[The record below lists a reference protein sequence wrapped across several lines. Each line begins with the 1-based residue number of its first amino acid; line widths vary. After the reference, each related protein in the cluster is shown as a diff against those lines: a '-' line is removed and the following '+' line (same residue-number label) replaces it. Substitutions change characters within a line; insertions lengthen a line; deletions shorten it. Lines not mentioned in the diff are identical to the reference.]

1 MVKGGTFYTS
11 QGEGRIPFID
21 VRDIAA
27 VAAEVLRNP
36 AAHAGQAHVLTGP
49 QALTNQEA
57 LDILGGVLGRA
68 IQRVDIPEAAAVKSM
83 REMGMPELVVEVMS
97 SLNQVIAA
105 GYVAEVT
112 DTVQRITGKPPRTF
126 AAFAREHVGVWA

>member
-1 MVKGGTFYTS
+1 
-11 QGEGRIPFID
+11 
-21 VRDIAA
+21 
-27 VAAEVLRNP
+27 
-36 AAHAGQAHVLTGP
+36 
-49 QALTNQEA
+49 
-57 LDILGGVLGRA
+57 
-68 IQRVDIPEAAAVKSM
+68 VDIPEDAALKSM
-83 REMGMPELVVEVMS
+83 REMGMPEMVVEVMS